1 MTSPQSVSS
10 AVTVSV
16 SPQSA
21 FTAFTDEMDLWWVRG
36 PSNFSGGARGVKRVW
51 EPGVGGRILEVSG
64 AGRDDALELARI
76 TAWEPGQLLA
86 WRSSVDDVQVEVT
99 FAPIAGGT
107 NVQLL
112 ATIPAGGQ
120 DRGGTAWQ
128 RVVPDWFGAWC
139 ARRDSAPSQ
148 PDDLDRLAIAG
159 YYLKPVTAARRLAAA
174 FGFGS
179 PPTLPLPHT

>member
-21 FTAFTDEMDLWWVRG
+21 FIAFTDEMDLWWVRG
-36 PSNFSGGARGVKRVW
+36 PINFYAPGRAVKMVC
-51 EPGVGGRILEVSG
+51 EPGVGGRILEMYG
-64 AGRDDALELARI
+64 ADRDDAHELARI

-86 WRSSVDDVQVEVT
+86 WRSSVDDVHVEVT

-148 PDDLDRLAIAG
+148 PHDLDRLAISL
-159 YYLKPVTAARRLAAA
+159 YCLN
-174 FGFGS
+174 
-179 PPTLPLPHT
+179 PLPPAPCPAHAVTSR